1 MNIINKILIF
11 TLLLIPTKVNALTG
25 NISLNCS
32 PTTVKANGNIV
43 CSVNANS
50 DGLINGVRAD
60 IKLSDNLEFVSF
72 NTDSSWQ
79 GDGTGNQIGLYTS
92 ENVQG
97 DLTLGV
103 LTIKVKDNV
112 FDTNE
117 TISLT
122 NCLFSDENFQKVN
135 IANTSTNIR
144 VASSNNKLSSLTV
157 SPGIIEFNP
166 DTLSYNVSVDN
177 PTIDITAEKEHT
189 NSTISGD
196 TGTKNLKY
204 GLNTLNVYVTSESG
218 EKRTYTLNVT
228 RIDNRST
235 ENKLSS
241 LTISGTKIDFKEN
254 TTTYNITVGYEIDKI
269 NISAN
274 LKDKNSSFIKGYE
287 PGNKTLKEGKNKIEL
302 KVSAENGDV
311 KTYTL
316 NITRKED
323 PNNTS
328 DDNYLENIQIE
339 NNKLDFTKEQETYKL
354 TVDYNTN
361 SLDIDAITSSN
372 KSKVEITGN
381 ENFEVGENT
390 VTIKVTSGSGEVREY
405 KIIVNKKDKDV
416 VLSNNNYLKNIEIE
430 NYKIDFNKETFTY
443 KLKIKDEQS
452 LNIKTLLED
461 ENANVTI
468 RGNENLKNKSIITI
482 TVTAEDGT
490 KRDYIINISKKLE
503 LNYLLIAVIIETTII
518 LGIIIYFIL
527 KNKRN
532 KKYEQET
539 LEEIDKE
546 I

>member
-1 MNIINKILIF
+1 MRKINKILLL
-11 TLLLIPTKVNALTG
+11 TLLLIPIRVNALTG
-25 NISLNCS
+25 SITLNCS
-32 PTTVKANGNIV
+32 PTTVKANSNIV
-43 CSVNANS
+43 CSINATS

-60 IKLSDNLEFVSF
+60 IKLTENLEYVSF

-92 ENVQG
+92 GNVEG
-97 DLTLGV
+97 DHTLGI

-112 FDTNE
+112 FDKNE

-122 NCLFSDENFQKVN
+122 NCLLSDKNFNKVN
-135 IANTSTNIR
+135 IENTSTNIR
-144 VASSNNKLSSLTV
+144 VASSNNKLSSLIV
-157 SPGIIEFNP
+157 NPGTIEFNP
-166 DTLSYNVSVDN
+166 DTLNYNVSVDN
-177 PTIDITAEKEHT
+177 PTIDITAEKEHA

-196 TGTKNLKY
+196 IGTKNLKY
-204 GLNTLNVYVTSESG
+204 GINTLNIYVTSESG

-235 ENKLSS
+235 ENKLSN
-241 LTISGTKIDFKEN
+241 LTISGTKFEFKEN
-254 TTTYNITVGYEIDKI
+254 TTTYNITVGYEVDNV

-274 LKDKNSSFIKGYE
+274 LKDKTSSFIKGYE
-287 PGNKTLKEGKNKIEL
+287 PGNKKLKEGKNKIEL
-302 KVSAENGDV
+302 KVSAENGSI

-323 PNNTS
+323 PENTS
-328 DDNYLENIQIE
+328 DDNYLEDIKID
-339 NNKLDFTKEQETYKL
+339 NNKLDFTKEQDSYKL

-390 VTIKVTSGSGEVREY
+390 VTIKVTSANGEVREY
-405 KIIVNKKDKDV
+405 KIIVNKKDKNV
-416 VLSNNNYLKNIEIE
+416 VLSKNNYLKSLEIE
-430 NYKIDFNKETFTY
+430 NYKIDFNKETLTY

-452 LNIKTLLED
+452 LNIKALLED
-461 ENANVTI
+461 ENANITI
-468 RGNENLKNKSIITI
+468 KGNNNLKNKSIITI
-482 TVTAEDGT
+482 TVTAEDKT
-490 KRDYIINISKKLE
+490 KRDYIINISKKRE

-518 LGIIIYFIL
+518 LGVIIYFIL

-532 KKYEQET
+532 RRYEQET
-539 LEEIDKE
+539 LEEINKE